1 VTPSVGQAVAD
12 SDMEVLQSLLDVGV
26 NLSVLPNWR
35 ATLYMILREARKL
48 ASAEAGSLYLARS
61 GKLRFVAAQN
71 DRLPASE
78 VSKLFLDKELAG
90 DSLAGFVA
98 STGTVVN
105 IPDSSALPAGAPFR
119 INREFDATTGWRAK
133 SILAVPL
140 RSPDTGQLKCV
151 GVLELFNC
159 LDARGNVVGFPD
171 PEGSGVAA
179 LASMAA
185 VTIHNVRLQEQL
197 REAHL
202 NTIMCLSVAA
212 EFRDEDTADHI
223 RRISHSSTLI
233 AEALGLSA
241 EQVELIKFASPM
253 HDIGKIGIPDAI
265 LRKPGPLTP
274 QERQIVQTHNWIG
287 AKILGNP
294 QSELM
299 EVAREV
305 ALTHHERWDGSG
317 YPQGL
322 SGEAIPVS
330 GRIVGLTDVFDAL
343 VSRRCY
349 KEPYPLKES
358 VAIIRDQQGRQF
370 DAVVSKAFLSVLDEV
385 LTAYPTAKA

>member
-1 VTPSVGQAVAD
+1 
-12 SDMEVLQSLLDVGV
+12 
-26 NLSVLPNWR
+26 
-35 ATLYMILREARKL
+35 
-48 ASAEAGSLYLARS
+48 
-61 GKLRFVAAQN
+61 
-71 DRLPASE
+71 
-78 VSKLFLDKELAG
+78 
-90 DSLAGFVA
+90 
-98 STGTVVN
+98 
-105 IPDSSALPAGAPFR
+105 
-119 INREFDATTGWRAK
+119 
-133 SILAVPL
+133 
-140 RSPDTGQLKCV
+140 
-151 GVLELFNC
+151 
-159 LDARGNVVGFPD
+159 
-171 PEGSGVAA
+171 
-179 LASMAA
+179 
-185 VTIHNVRLQEQL
+185 
-197 REAHL
+197 
-202 NTIMCLSVAA
+202 
-212 EFRDEDTADHI
+212 
-223 RRISHSSTLI
+223 
-233 AEALGLSA
+233 
-241 EQVELIKFASPM
+241 M

-330 GRIVGLTDVFDAL
+330 GRIVGLADVFDAL